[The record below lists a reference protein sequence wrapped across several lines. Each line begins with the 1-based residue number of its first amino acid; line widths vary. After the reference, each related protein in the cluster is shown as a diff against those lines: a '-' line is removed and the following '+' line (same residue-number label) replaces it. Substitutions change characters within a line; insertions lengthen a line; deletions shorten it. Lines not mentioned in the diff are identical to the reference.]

1 MANSKKAVD
10 DIQVVTSKEIGLGVV
25 KIKVFSH
32 YDQNRLITEV
42 NNVFDQTFKV
52 GYFRVVFDIGNV
64 VFPNSSFIAMLIGRT
79 MEARRYGGDVKI
91 VNFSETTRN
100 HLAMFSPLTYL
111 STGTDEAK
119 ALDEFAES
127 DSSYV
132 GEFID
137 LEEGKPNTL
146 EVDAS
151 VDSLNM
157 VTDFVA
163 SLAQK
168 AGIDPVEISKLKI
181 AVYEAGMNVIEHG
194 YRFEPDKSM
203 RVEVIREGKQLL
215 IILKDKGKTFDF
227 YNVKPYDVDT
237 AVKGKRKGGYGLY
250 IIQRSVDE
258 IRYENDS
265 FAGNRLTLIKRLT

>member
-10 DIQVVTSKEIGLGVV
+10 DIQVVTSKEIGPGVV

-32 YDQNRLITEV
+32 YDQNRLIKEV

-52 GYFRVVFDIGNV
+52 GYSRIVFDMGNV

-79 MEARRYGGDVKI
+79 MEARREGGDIKI

-111 STGTDEAK
+111 SVGTDEAK

-127 DSSYV
+127 ESSYV

-146 EVDAS
+146 EVDAT

-163 SLAQK
+163 GLAQK
-168 AGIDPVEISKLKI
+168 AGMDPVEISKLKI

-194 YRFEPDKSM
+194 YQFAPGKSIA
-203 RVEVIREGKQLL
+203 VEVVREGKQLL
-215 IILKDKGKTFDF
+215 VIMKDKGKTFDF
-227 YNVKPYDVDT
+227 YTVKPYDVDT

-265 FAGNRLTLIKRLT
+265 FAGNRLTLIKRLS